1 MSKPKDIT
9 ELRDA
14 LLDAF
19 ESLKADP
26 RRMLQ
31 TKELT
36 NTAGKIIGTVK
47 SQLEY
52 ALLRGEEPE
61 IPFMGLTSGRKLKS
75 GARVLLK

>member
-1 MSKPKDIT
+1 MGKPKDIT
-9 ELRDA
+9 ELRDE

-19 ESLKADP
+19 EALKADP

-61 IPFMGLTSGRKLKS
+61 IPFMGKTSGKTLKP
-75 GARVLLK
+75 GARALLG